1 MYPSSKPFLNQL
13 LSNSICIISLLGNG
27 AIVYATLRSRAL
39 RSPCNILIGLVS
51 LSDMVMI
58 SSILITTIVHNIV
71 QSDLI
76 PQPYCAYLQLAPMFA
91 SSTSPL
97 FLLGIAVDRLFSLMK
112 FYKPMIASYSRFYIV
127 AHTLPGCILGTAL
140 DVIVLTNQKHEEK
153 VICSLTAPMQGPIH
167 SIFSKIII
175 AVCILIVLCNAS
187 FIYLLKKLRLKS
199 EKTKS
204 IYRSV
209 VVISLSVVIGYIS
222 TLVILSIKGVLLL
235 NSTPYLDLIAGLL
248 INVAISVN
256 FFVYY
261 GISKEYRAI
270 FDKLLGIGHIKA
282 ILGRSVILVLLN
294 RRTSQLFACEIAR
307 QSNSTFLAWD

>member
-58 SSILITTIVHNIV
+58 SSILITTIVHNI
-71 QSDLI
+71 
-76 PQPYCAYLQLAPMFA
+76 
-91 SSTSPL
+91 
-97 FLLGIAVDRLFSLMK
+97 
-112 FYKPMIASYSRFYIV
+112 KPMIASYSRFYIV

-307 QSNSTFLAWD
+307 QSNSTFLAWDNSRRSSLFVDCGGKFED

>member
-1 MYPSSKPFLNQL
+1 MYPSSKPILNQL

-39 RSPCNILIGLVS
+39 RSPCNILIALVS

-76 PQPYCAYLQLAPMFA
+76 PQPYCAYLQLAPLFA
-91 SSTSPL
+91 SSTSPF
-97 FLLGIAVDRLFSLMK
+97 FLLGIAMDRLFSLMR
-112 FYKPMIASYSRFYIV
+112 FYKPTIASHSRFYIT

-140 DVIVLTNQKHEEK
+140 DVIVLINQKHEEK
-153 VICSLTAPMQGPIH
+153 VICSLTAPMQGTIH
-167 SIFSKIII
+167 SVFSKLII
-175 AVCILIVLCNAS
+175 AVCVLIVLCNAS
-187 FIYLLKKLRLKS
+187 FMYLLKKLRLNS

-209 VVISLSVVIGYIS
+209 VVISLSVVFGYIS
-222 TLVILSIKGVLLL
+222 TLVLLSIKGVLLL
-235 NSTPYLDLIAGLL
+235 NASPYLDQIASLL
-248 INVAISVN
+248 INVSISVN
-256 FFVYY
+256 FFLYY

-282 ILGRSVILVLLN
+282 ALGRNVIS
-294 RRTSQLFACEIAR
+294 TSQQTTL
-307 QSNSTFLAWD
+307 STVRLRNRSTIQLNVSRVG